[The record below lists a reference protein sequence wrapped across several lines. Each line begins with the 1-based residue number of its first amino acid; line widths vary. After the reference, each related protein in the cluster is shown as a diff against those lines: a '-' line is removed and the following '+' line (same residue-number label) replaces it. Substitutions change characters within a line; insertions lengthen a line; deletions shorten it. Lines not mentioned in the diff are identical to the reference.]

1 MLCVIGLT
9 RMGLMFPRILFY
21 VTNMFWKNILK
32 SQFLRWKLL
41 PGPLPSQNLPGKITT
56 PKQERKLPIKR
67 SITVKSTP
75 KTTQKTWLPINSPLV
90 LPLLNYEEPMTK
102 DVETQTDNT
111 RFELLDHD
119 FSLYNS
125 ALREKCPNTEFFLV
139 RIQSEYRKIRTRKN
153 TAFRHFSR
161 SADYSKNLIILELRI
176 QEYSQ
181 MQRWHIKI
189 RKWKYQ

>member
-1 MLCVIGLT
+1 
-9 RMGLMFPRILFY
+9 
-21 VTNMFWKNILK
+21 
-32 SQFLRWKLL
+32 
-41 PGPLPSQNLPGKITT
+41 
-56 PKQERKLPIKR
+56 
-67 SITVKSTP
+67 
-75 KTTQKTWLPINSPLV
+75 
-90 LPLLNYEEPMTK
+90 MTK

-161 SADYSKNLIILELRI
+161 SADYSKNIIILELRI

-189 RKWKYQ
+189 RK